1 MIRMN
6 PNQKEIAVRS
16 GFLEKFDVTIMKK
29 IGNDVYIY
37 AYDNSLLTKK
47 RLDMIFKIF
56 DNNGNGSICV
66 KEFKKIFSNLNC
78 EDSVWQK
85 LIN

>member
-1 MIRMN
+1 MIRMD

-37 AYDNSLLTKK
+37 AYDNSLLTK
-47 RLDMIFKIF
+47 
-56 DNNGNGSICV
+56 NT
-66 KEFKKIFSNLNC
+66 
-78 EDSVWQK
+78 
-85 LIN
+85 